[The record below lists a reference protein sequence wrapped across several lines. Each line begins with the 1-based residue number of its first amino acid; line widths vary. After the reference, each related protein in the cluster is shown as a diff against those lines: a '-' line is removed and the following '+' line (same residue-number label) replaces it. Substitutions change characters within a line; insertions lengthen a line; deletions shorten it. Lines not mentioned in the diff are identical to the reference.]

1 MDEEKGECTNHD
13 DSYLTKKKA
22 GDYILEKIIPCCTP
36 FGRRLN
42 SSPIMNGK
50 VAPQQDVSQVYNGT
64 ESFFKVAFEFWI
76 ENY

>member
-1 MDEEKGECTNHD
+1 MDEEKGNTNN

-22 GDYILEKIIPCCTP
+22 GDNNILEKIIPCCAP
-36 FGRRLN
+36 CASRRRPAAWLN

-64 ESFFKVAFEFWI
+64 ESFFKVAFEF
-76 ENY
+76 